1 MTVSR
6 LEHSAIR
13 RWEHILSGCTAM
25 SYLAAGN
32 TAHPTVL
39 LLHGFPNSSEMF
51 REVIT
56 ELEPIARV
64 IAPDLP
70 GFGHS
75 EPLATASFDRFGKA
89 VAELLDALHVGPRF
103 IYLHDFG
110 APAALH
116 VAMAEPDQVLGLIIQ
131 NANAHT
137 TGLGP
142 GWAETIRYWADPTR
156 ANEAAATAH
165 LTREGIRAQYTDGVP
180 PDVAARVPAERW
192 EEDWRVMNLP
202 GRLETQRALIADYGA
217 YVLRFPEI
225 ADYLARREPPALM
238 IWGRHDAFFD
248 LDETVSWMRMLP
260 RMEAHVLDAGHLL
273 LETHSSRAAP
283 LIRSFVERSTT
294 TTSP

>member
-1 MTVSR
+1 MSQ
-6 LEHSAIR
+6 LDHSAIVR
-13 RWEHILSGCTAM
+13 EHYILSGGTRM
-25 SYLAAGN
+25 SYLAAGDP
-32 TAHPTVL
+32 ARPTVL

-75 EPLATASFDRFGKA
+75 EPLTAASFELFGKA
-89 VAELLDALHVGPRF
+89 VSELLEAIHAGPRF

-142 GWAETIRYWADPTR
+142 GWAETIRYWTNPTR

-165 LTREGIRAQYTDGVP
+165 LTPEGIRAQYTYGVP
-180 PDVAARVPAERW
+180 TDVAERISVERW

-217 YVLRFPEI
+217 YVGRFPEI
-225 ADYLARREPPALM
+225 ANYLARRQPPALM
-238 IWGRHDAFFD
+238 IWGRHDAFFN
-248 LDETVSWMRMLP
+248 LDETVSWMRTLP

-273 LETHSSRAAP
+273 LETRSSVAAP

-294 TTSP
+294 APSP

>member
-1 MTVSR
+1 MSQPDHSTILR
-6 LEHSAIR
+6 REHV
-13 RWEHILSGCTAM
+13 LSGGTAM
-25 SYLAAGN
+25 SYLTTGN
-32 TAHPTVL
+32 PALPTVL

-56 ELEPIARV
+56 ELEPFARV

-75 EPLATASFDRFGKA
+75 EPLAAASFERFGKA
-89 VAELLDALHVGPRF
+89 VAELLEALHIGPRF

-131 NANAHT
+131 NANAHK

-142 GWAETIRYWADPTR
+142 GWAETIRYWANPTP

-165 LTREGIRAQYTDGVP
+165 LTPEGIRAQYFDGVP
-180 PDVAARVPAERW
+180 PDVAARIFAERW

-202 GRLETQRALIADYGA
+202 GRLETQRALISDYGA
-217 YVLRFPEI
+217 YVRRFPAI
-225 ADYLARREPPALM
+225 ADYLARRQPPALM
-238 IWGRHDAFFD
+238 IWGRHDPFFD
-248 LDETVSWMRMLP
+248 LDETVSWMRTLP

-273 LETHSSRAAP
+273 LETLSSAAAP
-283 LIRSFVERSTT
+283 LIRSFVERTAT
-294 TTSP
+294 ATSR